1 MESSTAVTTRMC
13 REVMEDTIKGEGCVT
28 SLGGEGRG
36 GVCHTVGEREGGEGD
51 DGVQYHTLPRCSLSP
66 VVVDRREDKNCD
78 TGKFELA
85 YKQVLCDS

>member
-28 SLGGEGRG
+28 PLGGRG
-36 GVCHTVGEREGGEGD
+36 GCVTPLGGGRGD
-51 DGVQYHTLPRCSLSP
+51 VQYCTSPLCSLSP